1 MAQDTPMG
9 MNVLRPLTFI
19 LSPGGGEEFL
29 LVAPS
34 PLWGEGSGEGTFEA
48 MSLHLTRLYY
58 ST

>member
-1 MAQDTPMG
+1 MG